1 MPDKEE
7 PEDILAEVRRRL
19 NEASYEERRH
29 IEDIKDRINERLDL
43 HSKQIARIESD
54 LSSTDYGLFGCL
66 VAVSAF
72 FLFVRK
78 DWFGAPGLA
87 FGIYGLVKNLRR

>member
-1 MPDKEE
+1 MPDIRE
-7 PEDILAEVRRRL
+7 PEDILVEVRRQL
-19 NEASYEERRH
+19 NKATYEERRH
-29 IEDIKDRINERLDL
+29 VEEIKDRINERLDL
-43 HSKQIARIESD
+43 HSKQIARLESD

-78 DWFGAPGLA
+78 DW
-87 FGIYGLVKNLRR
+87 N